1 MGYASPFRA
10 LILYLHF
17 PALTHP
23 TEPKSGSLGSLDA
36 VGSII
41 PPAGFFV
48 LKECGHGR
56 ILTALVQ
63 AHAIRGGWKTM
74 PAKKDGA
81 AGNCSMSF
89 FALSLL

>member
-1 MGYASPFRA
+1 MSPFQGFDFM
-10 LILYLHF
+10 LLHF
-17 PALTHP
+17 PALAHP
-23 TEPKSGSLGSLDA
+23 IEPKSGSLGAPVAL
-36 VGSII
+36 GSII

-63 AHAIRGGWKTM
+63 AHAIRGGWKTRS
-74 PAKKDGA
+74 AKKDGA